1 MIADTTI
8 KIDRNTKERLT
19 MLKGDGESFND
30 VVNRLID
37 ENQPE
42 TDYEPLTMVRSVKVP
57 KGTVPKGIERYILEV
72 HELIYARDL
81 CSSIAA
87 KKAID
92 TEIKRKVRLVIR
104 YLKVDVSGEVSLEG
118 AYNVALYEHIWAGKP
133 ENYMADVPD
142 IMEVKK

>member
-1 MIADTTI
+1 MNTTI
-8 KIDRNTKERLT
+8 KLNKATKERLSQ
-19 MLKGDGESFND
+19 LKGDSESFND

-42 TDYEPLTMVRSVKVP
+42 TDYVPLTIVRSVKVP
-57 KGTVPKGIERYILEV
+57 KGTVSKGIERNILEI
-72 HELIYARDL
+72 HELLYARDL

-92 TEIKRKVRLVIR
+92 TEIKKKVRFVIR
-104 YLKVDVSGEVSLEG
+104 HLKVDVSSEVSLEG

-133 ENYMADVPD
+133 EKYMDDVAD
-142 IMEVKK
+142 ITEK

>member
-8 KIDRNTKERLT
+8 KVDRTTKERLNH
-19 MLKGDGESFND
+19 LKGDGESFND

-42 TDYEPLTMVRSVKVP
+42 TDYEPLTMIRSVKVP
-57 KGTVPKGIERYILEV
+57 KGTVPKGIERYILEI

-81 CSSIAA
+81 CSSIVA

-92 TEIKRKVRLVIR
+92 TEIKRKVRWVLR
-104 YLKVDVSGEVSLEG
+104 YLKVDVSSEVSLEG

-133 ENYMADVPD
+133 QEYMEGVAD
-142 IMEVKK
+142 ITEVKK